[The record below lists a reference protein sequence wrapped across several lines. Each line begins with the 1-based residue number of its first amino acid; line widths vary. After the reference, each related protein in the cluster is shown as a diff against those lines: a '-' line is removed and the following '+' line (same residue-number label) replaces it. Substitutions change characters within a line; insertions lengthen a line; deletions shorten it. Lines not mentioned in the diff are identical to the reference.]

1 MIVFETF
8 EQFKEMITQLV
19 VSWTMI
25 VSKTIVRWIAIDL
38 SKQQTLDT
46 DTKIQQIN
54 FTGNLDKGAGAT
66 MFFLIEEARETV
78 LEFS

>member
-54 FTGNLDKGAGAT
+54 FTGNLDEGAGAT
-66 MFFLIEEARETV
+66 MFFLTEEARETV

>member
-54 FTGNLDKGAGAT
+54 FTGNLDEGAGAT

>member
-54 FTGNLDKGAGAT
+54 FTGNLDEGAGAT
-66 MFFLIEEARETV
+66 MFFLIEETRETV

>member
-1 MIVFETF
+1 M
-8 EQFKEMITQLV
+8 
-19 VSWTMI
+19 
-25 VSKTIVRWIAIDL
+25 IAIDL
-38 SKQQTLDT
+38 SKQQTLDA

-54 FTGNLDKGAGAT
+54 FTGNLDEGAGAT